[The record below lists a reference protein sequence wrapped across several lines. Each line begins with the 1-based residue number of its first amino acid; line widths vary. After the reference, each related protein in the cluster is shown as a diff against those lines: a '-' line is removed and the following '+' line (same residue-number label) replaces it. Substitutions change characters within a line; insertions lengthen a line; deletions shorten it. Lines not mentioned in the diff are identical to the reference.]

1 MGFYERR
8 ILPTLLDK
16 LMTRAET
23 VRLRK
28 AALAPARGRV
38 LEIGF
43 GTGLNVPHYPS
54 AVTHLVGVDPN
65 PGVARLAR
73 QRLGAAPMTSEFA
86 LGPGDNRLPYDDA
99 AFDTVVTTFVLCTV
113 GDVNRAL
120 SEIRRVLKPDGQ
132 YLLLEHGLAP
142 DAGVQRW
149 QQRMNAF
156 NRLILGGCNL
166 NRPIAKIVTGAG
178 FTFQT
183 FNEFFQTD
191 APKFIAWT
199 TSAIAHPERP
209 PSRT

>member
-1 MGFYERR
+1 MGFYQRR

-16 LMTRAET
+16 LMTRDET

-43 GTGLNVPHYPS
+43 GTGLNVPHYPP
-54 AVTHLVGVDPN
+54 AVTHLVAVDPN
-65 PGVARLAR
+65 PGVTRLAR

-86 LGPGDNRLPYDDA
+86 LLPGDDRLPYDDGT
-99 AFDTVVTTFVLCTV
+99 FDTVVTTFVLCTV

-120 SEIRRVLKPDGQ
+120 SEIRRVMKPDGQ

-142 DAGVQRW
+142 DSGIQRW
-149 QQRMNAF
+149 QQRMNGF

-166 NRPIAKIVTGAG
+166 NRPIAKLVTGAG
-178 FTFQT
+178 FRFLTS
-183 FNEFFQTD
+183 NEFFQAD
-191 APKFIAWT
+191 APKFVAWT
-199 TSAIAHPERP
+199 TSAIAHLERP
-209 PSRT
+209 QAR

>member
-1 MGFYERR
+1 MRFYERR

-23 VRLRK
+23 VRMRK
-28 AALAPARGRV
+28 TALAPARGRV

-54 AVTHLVGVDPN
+54 TVTHLVGVDPN
-65 PGVARLAR
+65 PGVERLAR
-73 QRLGAAPMTSEFA
+73 QRLGAAPMASEFA
-86 LGPGDNRLPYDDA
+86 LGPGDNRLPYDDGT
-99 AFDTVVTTFVLCTV
+99 FDTVVTTFVLCTV

-120 SEIRRVLKPDGQ
+120 SEIRRVLKADGQ

-149 QQRMNAF
+149 QQRLNGL

-166 NRPIAKIVTGAG
+166 NRPIAKLVTGGG
-178 FTFQT
+178 FMFQT
-183 FNEFFQTD
+183 FNEFFQAD

-199 TSAIAHPERP
+199 TSAIAHLERP
-209 PSRT
+209 QSL